1 MSRSADRPEQD
12 KAPEARTMHIKTWHV
27 DVFLS
32 EEDDLTEARA
42 VLTADRPNA
51 VSGVGSARRN
61 PHDPAVPEIGD
72 ELAVSRALADLSERL
87 MRVAAGDIDDSVGE
101 RFRAG

>member
-1 MSRSADRPEQD
+1 M
-12 KAPEARTMHIKTWHV
+12 MHVKTWHV

-42 VLTADRPNA
+42 VLSGDGTNA
-51 VSGVGSARRN
+51 VSGVGSAHRN
-61 PHDPAVPEIGD
+61 PRDPAVPEIGD
-72 ELAVSRALADLSERL
+72 EVAVSRALADLSEGL
-87 MRVAAGDIDDSVGE
+87 LRVAAGDIDDSVGD